1 VLAELLSERDYKM
14 PYFVGFG
21 TVDQACE
28 GQLANR
34 LFALSARESLKV
46 PSKKLDLITLKLLIL
61 RSYQLCQFELREI
74 QQTMRWNQDKY
85 LISRKYFE
93 IYQMVGNISIDGFKR
108 ERYVVKVKD
117 ISDELVRAYRGLN
130 EEEQK
135 IETSY
140 TVNRM
145 EASAVK
151 TSQYSINEH
160 KNSYST
166 EKEY

>member
-1 VLAELLSERDYKM
+1 M
-14 PYFVGFG
+14 
-21 TVDQACE
+21 
-28 GQLANR
+28 
-34 LFALSARESLKV
+34 

-140 TVNRM
+140 TANRM